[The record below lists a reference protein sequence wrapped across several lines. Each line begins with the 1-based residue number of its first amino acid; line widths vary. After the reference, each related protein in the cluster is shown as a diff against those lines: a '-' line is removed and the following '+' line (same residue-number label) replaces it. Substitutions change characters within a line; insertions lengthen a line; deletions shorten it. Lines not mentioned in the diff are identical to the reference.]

1 VNKQE
6 INIPNYKKLSI
17 KNIVLDY
24 NGTIAKD
31 GILKN
36 EVKTLLPLLAQD
48 YTLHVITAD
57 TFGSVHKQ
65 VEAFKVTV
73 KVLSSDDHT
82 VEKSTYIE
90 TLGAKTCIAIGN
102 GNNDILML
110 QTAELGISLIGD
122 EGCSTQTL
130 LNSDIVCKSI
140 KEALELCMN
149 TKRLIA
155 TLRK

>member
-1 VNKQE
+1 MKKQE
-6 INIPNYKKLSI
+6 INIPNYKKLAI

-31 GILKN
+31 GILKD
-36 EVKTLLPLLAQD
+36 ELKTLLPLLSKA

-65 VEAFKVTV
+65 VEAFEVRV
-73 KVLSSDDHT
+73 NVLSTDNHT
-82 VEKSTYIE
+82 LEKATYIE
-90 TLGAKTCIAIGN
+90 TLGANTCIAIGN
-102 GNNDILML
+102 GNNDVSML
-110 QTAELGISLIGD
+110 KSAELGIALIGD
-122 EGCSTQTL
+122 EGCATQTL
-130 LNSDIVCKSI
+130 LGSDIVCKSI
-140 KEALELCMN
+140 KEALELCIN